1 MLVERTSQAAHL
13 PDIDD
18 EALPKAGGGVVRE
31 ASYLVPLRLEC
42 DWFIEVPVYTDRL
55 PSIGHGFL
63 MLVKSCQEEPKLILQ
78 LSLRVVLGAFRI
90 QLLALE

>member
-1 MLVERTSQAAHL
+1 M
-13 PDIDD
+13 
-18 EALPKAGGGVVRE
+18 VRE